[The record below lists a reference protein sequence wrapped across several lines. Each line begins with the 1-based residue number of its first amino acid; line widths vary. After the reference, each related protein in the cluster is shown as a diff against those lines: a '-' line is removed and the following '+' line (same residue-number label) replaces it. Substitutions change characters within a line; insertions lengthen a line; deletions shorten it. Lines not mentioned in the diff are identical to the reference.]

1 MITIVDYGTGNYR
14 SIANMLRRI
23 GYESVLSGDPGEI
36 SRAGKLVLPGV
47 GAFDTAMRRLEEL
60 GLAEVLHRRVREEGI
75 PILGICLGM
84 QLFSR
89 GSEEGRM
96 AGLGWIA
103 GEVVR
108 FRPEQSSERLRVP
121 HMGWNYAVPARE
133 TKLLAGTRED
143 ARYYFV
149 HAYHLRMDRDEEVL
163 STTTHGYPFVSGVEA
178 GNVMGVQF
186 HPEKSHTFGMQ
197 VLKNFVERY

>member
-1 MITIVDYGTGNYR
+1 VITIVDYGTGNYR

-23 GYESVLSGDPGEI
+23 GHESVLSGDPEEI
-36 SRAGKLVLPGV
+36 SRASRLVLPGV
-47 GAFDTAMRRLEEL
+47 GAFDTAMRRLTEL
-60 GLAEVLHRRVREEGI
+60 GLVEVLHRKVREEGT

-108 FRPEQSSERLRVP
+108 FRPEQSDERLRVP

-133 TKLLAGTRED
+133 TRLLADTRED

-149 HAYHLRMDRDEEVL
+149 HSYHLRMEGDDEVL
-163 STTTHGYPFVSGVEA
+163 SMTTYGYPFVSGVEA